1 MTKPLWI
8 PLFSL
13 GSALILCAWLSAAH
27 AMVRPDTETPD
38 IRPQPLADAQKTAP
52 RCMRP
57 GTVIV
62 LLRYS
67 DGRVLLLPVMVQVP
81 C

>member
-1 MTKPLWI
+1 MTRPIWL
-8 PLFSL
+8 PLFAL
-13 GSALILCAWLSAAH
+13 GAALILCAWLSAAYAAVH
-27 AMVRPDTETPD
+27 IDNPTIA
-38 IRPQPLADAQKTAP
+38 IRPETATEARRPKP
-52 RCMRP
+52 RCTRP
-57 GTVIV
+57 ETVIV